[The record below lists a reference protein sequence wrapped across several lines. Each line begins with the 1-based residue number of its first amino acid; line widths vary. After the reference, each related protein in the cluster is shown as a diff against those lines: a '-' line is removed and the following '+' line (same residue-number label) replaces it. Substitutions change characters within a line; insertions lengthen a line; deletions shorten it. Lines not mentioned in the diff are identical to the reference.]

1 MPQTKYSFSIEQ
13 KIVVADVNRLTNQI
27 WKIIPMKE
35 KEENWR
41 EQLDNVIVEIAGLNE
56 IFSSYISYLGL
67 LSKLEGLKTKDEE
80 IEFDTFRRTVFK
92 CISLLRELCDYE

>member
-1 MPQTKYSFSIEQ
+1 MPLTKYNFIIEQ
-13 KIVVADVNRLTNQI
+13 KTTTADVNRLTNQI

-56 IFSSYISYLGL
+56 IFSSYISYLEL
-67 LSKLEGLKTKDEE
+67 LSKLEGLKIKDEE
-80 IEFDTFRRTVFK
+80 IEFDTFRRTIFK